1 MRRKLL
7 SLVFIA
13 VFAVFLI
20 NINLNLAVAEVLLN
34 QPKAVYNVNDMMDV
48 SATVRANLDTDSF
61 VELSLICGG
70 FSRLFY
76 FSPVSLKD
84 MQEEKIEKKLLL
96 SRSFLK
102 DMTGSCIISADY
114 DDETYSSQNFKIS
127 DKIILNLD
135 MDRTSVNPGEGIKV
149 GGSAVKE
156 NGQNVEGVIEIDIRD
171 TLIRTS
177 DSISQ
182 GKIGL
187 NFSFPDNAKSGNY
200 IAKIIV
206 YEKVG
211 GEITNS
217 AEKEVMLS
225 VKQKPRKIEI
235 ITDKQSVIP
244 GQEIK
249 FKPVIYDQAGDLVDG
264 NVKILVFNENGEN
277 YLGKVV
283 KSGEELSVGFAENE
297 GFGTWRIEASAFE
310 LTGMR
315 NFEIEQLQKASFRIL
330 NNTLT
335 VVNVGNVPYKKQIMV
350 NIGRS
355 PSAIGPLDLAVGEEK
370 AYVLT
375 GNEEGE
381 YALSVSDG
389 EQSVETS
396 AHLLGGAIGVR
407 ELRGRLAIFN
417 NYPIVW
423 VFLILVFGMFIFT
436 MSKRVIKKK
445 YYGYAPSKAEM
456 KGFERVSQKENAK
469 KLPVMNIQN
478 IKNVR
483 DAEPALVMDG
493 NKEEAGVV
501 VLKIKNMRELEKNK
515 LARETIERAVSG
527 MNEHKGTINRGN
539 DSYTG
544 IFVPTLTKTFKN
556 DLAAVKAAT
565 AIAAHLNEHNNKL
578 KDKIEYGIGVN
589 SGELA
594 VRVIDGKLRFTPLG
608 NTTSLAKRVADNADK
623 TVLLTANT
631 NKKICNDV
639 KTLKQGEYYSISRI
653 IEREVNKD
661 FLNKFAERNKFG

>member
-1 MRRKLL
+1 MRHKIL
-7 SLVFIA
+7 SLALIA
-13 VFAVFLI
+13 AFAAFLI
-20 NINLNLAVAEVLLN
+20 SINLNLAAAEVLLN
-34 QPKAVYNVNDMMDV
+34 QPKAVYNINDMMDV

-61 VELSLICGG
+61 VELSLICNGKTKM
-70 FSRLFY
+70 FY
-76 FSPVSLKD
+76 YSPSSLKD
-84 MQEEKIEKKLLL
+84 AQEEKIEKKLLL
-96 SRSFLK
+96 SRGFLQ
-102 DMTGSCIISADY
+102 DMMGNCIISANY

-127 DKIILNLD
+127 DSITLNLN
-135 MDRTSVNPGEGIKV
+135 MDKTSVNPSENIKI

-156 NGQNVEGVIEIDIRD
+156 NGQNVEGVIEINVQD
-171 TLIRTS
+171 TLIKAS
-177 DSISQ
+177 DSVSQ
-182 GKIGL
+182 GRIGL

-211 GEITNS
+211 GEVTNS
-217 AEKEVMLS
+217 VEKEVMLS
-225 VKQKPRKIEI
+225 VKQEPREIEI
-235 ITDKQSVIP
+235 ITDKQSVVP
-244 GQEIK
+244 GEEIK
-249 FKPVIYDQAGDLVDG
+249 FKPVIYDQAGDLVIG
-264 NVKILVFNENGEN
+264 NVKILVFNEQGEN

-283 KSGEELSVGFAENE
+283 KSGEEFSVGFAENDI
-297 GFGTWRIEASAFE
+297 FGNWRIEASAFGLSNYRE
-310 LTGMR
+310 
-315 NFEIEQLQKASFRIL
+315 FEVEQLQKASFRIL
-330 NNTLT
+330 NDTLI
-335 VVNVGNVPYKKQIMV
+335 VSNAGNVPYKKQIMV
-350 NIGRS
+350 NIGTAVL
-355 PSAIGPLDLAVGEEK
+355 AIGPLDLAVGEEK

-375 GNEEGE
+375 GNEEGT
-381 YALSVSDG
+381 YQISVSDG
-389 EQSVETS
+389 EETVDAS
-396 AHLLGGAIGVR
+396 APLLGGAIGVR
-407 ELRGRLAIFN
+407 ELRGRLEIFN

-423 VFLILVFGMFIFT
+423 VFLILVFGMFVFT
-436 MSKRVIKKK
+436 MSRRVIKKK
-445 YYGYAPSKAEM
+445 YYGYAPSRNDM
-456 KGFERVSQKENAK
+456 KGFEKVSGKENAK

-483 DAEPALVMDG
+483 EAEPALVMDG
-493 NKEEAGVV
+493 NKEEAGIV
-501 VLKIKNMRELEKNK
+501 VLKIKNMQELEKNK

-527 MNEHKGTINRGN
+527 MNEHKGTINRNN

-653 IEREVNKD
+653 IEREANKD
-661 FLNKFAERNKFG
+661 FLNKFAERNKF

>member
-1 MRRKLL
+1 MVYKVL

-20 NINLNLAVAEVLLN
+20 SINLNLAAAEVLLN

-70 FSRLFY
+70 FSKLFY

-102 DMTGSCIISADY
+102 DMIGSCIISADY

-127 DKIILNLD
+127 DKIILNLY
-135 MDRTSVNPGEGIKV
+135 MDKTSVNPDEGIKV
-149 GGSAVKE
+149 EGSAVKE

-177 DSISQ
+177 DSVSH

-225 VKQKPRKIEI
+225 VKQEPRNIEI

-244 GQEIK
+244 GEEIK

-264 NVKILVFNENGEN
+264 NVKILVFDEQGES
-277 YLGKVV
+277 YLGKVMKAGDEV
-283 KSGEELSVGFAENE
+283 IIGFAENE
-297 GFGTWRIEASAFE
+297 GFGNWRIEASAFE

-330 NNTLT
+330 NDTLT
-335 VVNVGNVPYKKQIMV
+335 VSNVGNVPYKKQIMV
-350 NIGRS
+350 NIGTAVL
-355 PSAIGPLDLAVGEEK
+355 AIGPLDLAVGEEK
-370 AYVLT
+370 VYVLT
-375 GNEEGE
+375 GNEDGE

-423 VFLILVFGMFIFT
+423 VFLILVFGMFVFT
-436 MSKRVIKKK
+436 MSRRVIKKR

-456 KGFERVSQKENAK
+456 KGFEKVSQKENAK

-483 DAEPALVMDG
+483 EAEPALVMDG

-501 VLKIKNMRELEKNK
+501 VLKIKNMQELEKNK

-527 MNEHKGTINRGN
+527 MNEHKGTINRNN

-653 IEREVNKD
+653 IEREANKD
-661 FLNKFAERNKFG
+661 FLNKFAERNKF